1 MLLEKTWRWF
11 GTNDTIS
18 LSDLKQIGVEG
29 IVTSLHHIKP
39 GIVWHTDNIL
49 SVKTMIE
56 QEGLKW
62 SVVESL
68 PVSNDIKLG
77 TDNRD
82 KHIENYKTSLINLAQ
97 CGVRTICYNFMPVLD
112 WVRTD
117 LRYKDTDGTE
127 TMLFDYHT
135 FAAFDLFILKRE
147 GATGDYPENIIRK
160 ANEIYESM
168 NDEEKE
174 KLAYNIIIV
183 TQGFINSDIEDTNDY
198 KELFLHSIAQY
209 RTLGPDKFRD
219 NLSFFLKEVIPVA
232 ENHGIRLCIHP
243 DDPPFS
249 LLGLPRIASTLED
262 FERIFSDNNSL
273 ANGLAFCT
281 GSLAARKDNDLLRFI
296 ERFADRIHFAHIRN
310 LRFLNDHCFYESGH
324 LDGDIDMYPI
334 VKLLLKEQYRRKNEG
349 REDLRIPFRPD
360 HGKKMLDDFHRKSNP
375 GYPLIGRIKGLSEI
389 RGLETAIER
398 ILKDRKQVLKYD

>member
-1 MLLEKTWRWF
+1 MLLERTWRWF
-11 GTNDTIS
+11 GMDDTIS

-39 GIVWHTDNIL
+39 GTAWHVDDIL
-49 SVKTMIE
+49 PVKKMIE

-77 TDNRD
+77 TDKRD
-82 KHIENYKTSLINLAQ
+82 EHMENYKTSLVNLAQ
-97 CGVRTICYNFMPVLD
+97 CGIKTVCYNFMPVLD

-117 LRYKDTDGTE
+117 LRYKDSDGTE
-127 TMLFDYHT
+127 TILFDYHT
-135 FAAFDLFILKRE
+135 FAAFDLYILKRE
-147 GATGDYPENIIRK
+147 GATDDYPESIILK
-160 ANEIYESM
+160 AREIYESM
-168 NDEEKE
+168 DNEEKE

-183 TQGFINSDIEDTNDY
+183 TQGFINSDVEDTNNY
-198 KELFLHSIAQY
+198 KKLFLHSIGQY
-209 RTLGPDKFRD
+209 KALGPDKFRD

-249 LLGLPRIASTLED
+249 LLGLPRIASTIED
-262 FERIFSDNNSL
+262 FERIFSHNNSL
-273 ANGLAFCT
+273 ANGLTFCT
-281 GSLAARKDNDLLRFI
+281 GSLAARKDNDLLQFI
-296 ERFADRIHFAHIRN
+296 EKFADRIHFAHLRN

-334 VKLLLKEQYRRKNEG
+334 VKLLLKEQYRRRNEG
-349 REDLRIPFRPD
+349 REDIRIPFRAD

-375 GYPLIGRIKGLSEI
+375 GYPLVGRMRGLSEI
-389 RGLETAIER
+389 RGLQTAIEQ
-398 ILKDRKQVLKYD
+398 IVKSKINP